1 MACSGQAVMVLEW
14 PRESLVPETVTKYSE
29 VSMKRGT
36 EEVGEG
42 TGNPEEASKN

>member
-14 PRESLVPETVTKYSE
+14 PRESLVPETMTKYRE
-29 VSMKRGT
+29 ASMKRGT

-42 TGNPEEASKN
+42 TGNPEEGSKN